1 VRNHLTLILGL
12 PSPTASAT
20 YKLIASMRSDVG
32 TDSNG
37 VVRTTKLREIS
48 LHP

>member
-12 PSPTASAT
+12 PSPTAGAT
-20 YKLIASMRSDVG
+20 YKLVASMLGDGG
-32 TDSNG
+32 TESNG
-37 VVRTTKLREIS
+37 VVRMTKLREIS